1 MRRLLDT
8 RLVRIAKT
16 EAPRDL
22 MEARHRS
29 LLRGRAAL
37 SALLCERSTPPYDGR
52 ACAAALQLGE
62 TAAVEL
68 AGIPDT
74 PELRE
79 SDEARL
85 VRDHAGAEETF
96 EARLWHAVRQHRD
109 GCEPDPANAS
119 PAELLAAYVAAPTL
133 TLPRSRGREWEGGE
147 GS

>member
-1 MRRLLDT
+1 MRRFLDT

-62 TAAVEL
+62 TAAGEL

-79 SDEARL
+79 RDAARL
-85 VRDHAGAEETF
+85 ARDHAGAEETF
-96 EARLWHAVRQHRD
+96 EADCGTRCDTTATAASQTRPMPHRPN
-109 GCEPDPANAS
+109 C
-119 PAELLAAYVAAPTL
+119 
-133 TLPRSRGREWEGGE
+133 SRHMSRPPP
-147 GS
+147 